1 MDLHLLEN
9 IVSIADEKSITRAAE
24 KRFVTQSAL
33 NQQLQKLEEE
43 LGTPLFTRV
52 RSNWQ
57 PTPAGEAYLAAARQM
72 LALKKDAYAKIAD
85 AADKNRRHM
94 AVGLI
99 PERGVEM
106 FTAVYPAFHRAF
118 PHMQVEPVECH
129 VTAMQRLITAGQLDL
144 GLATLIDAQKDDNVY
159 HPMAEEEIF
168 LAVPASHPLAG
179 GGSAD
184 PRQAQE
190 TELARFAGEPFVRIY
205 RRSTLFALTEAL
217 FTQAGFTPQVL
228 FSTASNLSKYRIVSL
243 GLGCALL
250 PAVYAAAD
258 GTVVYFRLPERPRWQ
273 VTLCSRK
280 DGYLGQAEQAYIALC
295 RAYWQ
300 EKGLLHSPSGH
311 SSQNRSFRVL
321 PRALQIATQRLMEGL

>member
-9 IVSIADEKSITRAAE
+9 IVCIAEEKSITRAAE

-43 LGTPLFTRV
+43 LGAPLFV
-52 RSNWQ
+52 RARGNWQ
-57 PTPAGEAYLAAARQM
+57 PTEAGEAYLDAARRM
-72 LALKKDAYAKIAD
+72 LLLKKDAYARIAD
-85 AADKNRRHM
+85 CAEKNSRRL

-118 PHMQVEPVECH
+118 PCVRVEPVECH
-129 VTAMQRLITAGQLDL
+129 VTAVQRLISAGQLDL
-144 GLATLIDAQKDDNVY
+144 GLATLTEAQQDDNVY
-159 HPMAEEEIF
+159 HLMAEEEIL
-168 LAVPASHPLAG
+168 LAVPAAHPLAA

-184 PRQAQE
+184 CH
-190 TELARFAGEPFVRIY
+190 LAPQTDLSRFAAEPFVRIY
-205 RRSTLFALTEAL
+205 QRSTLFDLTAPL
-217 FTQAGFTPQVL
+217 FQQAGFAPRVL

-258 GTVVYFRLPERPRWQ
+258 GGVVYFRLPQRPTWNI
-273 VTLCSRK
+273 TLLSRK
-280 DGYLGQAEQAYIALC
+280 GGYLGRAEQTYLKLC
-295 RAYWQ
+295 RDYWR
-300 EKGLLHSPSGH
+300 GRTAP
-311 SSQNRSFRVL
+311 
-321 PRALQIATQRLMEGL
+321 